1 MTEKLAYRVV
11 ESSDSFELREYAP
24 FWLVEIDQPGDWLRA
39 GNLAFRP
46 LVGYISGE
54 NQNRQKYAMT
64 APVLQTAPSNVTAGP
79 EDAASLGAGTTG
91 AKHTV
96 AFVLPASAGG
106 EIPVASDPRIRVVEN
121 PGGLFAATKFR
132 GGWSESL
139 FGERARALVQQVVAA
154 NLHPKGEPLTARYDG
169 PWKPG
174 FAKHNEVLVAVSR

>member
-11 ESSDSFELREYAP
+11 ESFDSFELREYAP

-39 GNLAFRP
+39 GNMAFRP

-54 NQNRQKYAMT
+54 NQDRQKYAMT
-64 APVLQTAPSNVTAGP
+64 APVLQTAPSPVTGSK
-79 EDAASLGAGTTG
+79 DAASSGASTTG
-91 AKHTV
+91 SKHTV

-106 EIPVASDPRIRVVEN
+106 DVPVANDPRIRVVEN
-121 PGGLFAATKFR
+121 PGGLFAAAKFR
-132 GGWSESL
+132 GGWSETL
-139 FGERARALVQQVVAA
+139 FSERARALVQQVLAA
-154 NLHPKGEPLTARYDG
+154 GLQPKGEPLTARYDG